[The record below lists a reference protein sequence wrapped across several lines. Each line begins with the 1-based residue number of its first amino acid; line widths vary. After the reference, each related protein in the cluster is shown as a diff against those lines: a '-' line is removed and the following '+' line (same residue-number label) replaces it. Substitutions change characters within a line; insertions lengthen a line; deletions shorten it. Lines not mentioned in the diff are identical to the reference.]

1 MKNYSI
7 IVAVFI
13 LSINFLISREYSNC
27 IADPSRVER
36 QEYLDPEQLQS
47 QHFVIHFTVA
57 DDDYQI
63 INGVEWSLQSNFSFA
78 QSILDLM
85 EIALT
90 KYIEDGWELP
100 PPDCDETI
108 TDINSSNHCINYGG
122 NSLYDIYISND
133 GVGMVV
139 PERSYPVEPYT
150 SGMTSYMKMS
160 TMLNEHNSLPGWAHH
175 VVAHELH
182 HSIQLRYGYSTSGA
196 PGNYMHNGW
205 FFEQSASYMEN
216 VVFPYNTHLQTMLA
230 NCNVVTP
237 LTYPEHGIDYP
248 AELYQYRSALWHKF
262 LVESQGDSSIVKL
275 MWEDYGLEFATGNP
289 VSLFPIY
296 DNAIRAVS
304 NDEYSISAA
313 YKDYAIWRYFTG
325 NRSISN
331 QYFNESSSYCTTTS
345 YILNDYI
352 DDISFSNKGGTSF
365 VELPLDNPTVNFYSD
380 FFDQV
385 QLSYLSIN
393 QNNQISV
400 ESLEST
406 SSEQNY
412 NFNTSDILSHVFIVS
427 PIYNGVEFQ
436 SINFDVSLSNIILG
450 DANFDQIINVLDV
463 VILVNFAI
471 GSNQPTD
478 LDIEVCDFNF
488 DGIIN
493 VLDVVQLIN
502 LILT

>member
-1 MKNYSI
+1 MQKYLLI
-7 IVAVFI
+7 ISTIF
-13 LSINFLISREYSNC
+13 LSISSIVSQEHSSC
-27 IADPSRVER
+27 IADPGRIER
-36 QEYLDPEQLQS
+36 QEYIEPEQLQS

-57 DDDYQI
+57 DNDYQI
-63 INGVEWSLQSNFSFA
+63 INGDEWSLQSNFSFA

-108 TDINSSNHCINYGG
+108 TDINSPNHCINYGG

-150 SGMTSYMKMS
+150 GGMTSYMKMS
-160 TMLNEHNSLPGWAHH
+160 TMLNEYSSLPGWAHH
-175 VVAHELH
+175 VIAHELH
-182 HSIQLRYGYSTSGA
+182 HSIQLRYGYSTSGS
-196 PGNYMHNGW
+196 PGNYMHNAW

-230 NCNVVTP
+230 NCSVVTP
-237 LTYPEHGIDYP
+237 LTHPEHGIDYP

-275 MWEDYGLEFATGNP
+275 MWEDYGLEYATGDP

-296 DNAIRAVS
+296 DNAIRTVS
-304 NDEYSISAA
+304 NNQYSISEA
-313 YKDYAIWRYFTG
+313 YKDYALWRYFTG
-325 NRSISN
+325 DRSLSN
-331 QYFNESSSYCTTTS
+331 HYFDESSSYCTSTS

-352 DDISFSNKGGTSF
+352 NDISFSNKGGTSY
-365 VELPLDNPTVNFYSD
+365 VELPLDSPTINLSSD
-380 FFDQV
+380 FFNEI

-393 QNNQISV
+393 ENNEISV
-400 ESLEST
+400 SNLESI
-406 SSEQNY
+406 SFEHSY
-412 NFNTSDILSHVFIVS
+412 NFNTSDILSHVLIVS
-427 PIYNGVEFQ
+427 PIYNGIEFQ
-436 SINFDVSLSNIILG
+436 TINFDVELSDIMLG
-450 DANFDQIINVLDV
+450 DLNFDQIINVLDV
-463 VILVNFAI
+463 VIMVNFAI
-471 GSNQPTD
+471 GLNQPTNSE
-478 LDIEVCDFNF
+478 IEVCDFNL

-493 VLDVVQLIN
+493 ILDIVQLIN
-502 LILT
+502 LILS